1 MKPTSQHLRPLA
13 FKQLATNSLSSS
25 PSNIRSF
32 ASSPSKYPSRQTS
45 KPPPRTTP
53 IQQPQI
59 PKPKPKQK
67 LLLRDTIR
75 RFIPEEA
82 KKFIRPSGTLSTT
95 PETAHFFHKHNIEP
109 DNGAARRFT
118 AGPAIQNA
126 AKAYNAV
133 VAFSPRH
140 IVHPHDLRFFDPR
153 GHPLAAARRGKYL
166 RKAHDEPLW
175 IMVTSAGAASAV
187 VRVLTQRRLKSAIY
201 RCLEHLGFPNGVG
214 EHKEIRGTVWI
225 TLYDPV
231 KASKLPPEPFAEAV
245 ARALRSHCA
254 QPMR

>member
-1 MKPTSQHLRPLA
+1 MKSTSQYLRPLA
-13 FKQLATNSLSSS
+13 FKQLATQSLSSS
-25 PSNIRSF
+25 PSSIRLF
-32 ASSPSKYPSRQTS
+32 ASSTIQPPRQTS
-45 KPPPRTTP
+45 KPPPKTAFTQHP
-53 IQQPQI
+53 
-59 PKPKPKQK
+59 PKPKQK
-67 LLLRDTIR
+67 LLRDTIR

-82 KKFIRPSGTLSTT
+82 KKFIRPSGTLCTT
-95 PETAHFFHKHNIEP
+95 PETAAFFVKHNIEP

-153 GHPLAAARRGKYL
+153 GHPLAAARREKYL
-166 RKAHDEPLW
+166 RKAREEPLW
-175 IMVTSAGAASAV
+175 IMVTSAGATSAV

-245 ARALRSHCA
+245 ARALRSNCA